1 MIDFVQRVSF
11 LLMCFVPDVQCSKA
25 FPYDIGHYL
34 RIYVNSVVAIVFF
47 CLFRCNKLR
56 IILLIIRMRDRHR
69 PCEYPEKDW
78 QKEPVLKK
86 RTICDIYDW

>member
-47 CLFRCNKLR
+47 YVFDIINCILFYLSFVYVTGIGLVNILKR
-56 IILLIIRMRDRHR
+56 IGRKNR
-69 PCEYPEKDW
+69 Y
-78 QKEPVLKK
+78 
-86 RTICDIYDW
+86 